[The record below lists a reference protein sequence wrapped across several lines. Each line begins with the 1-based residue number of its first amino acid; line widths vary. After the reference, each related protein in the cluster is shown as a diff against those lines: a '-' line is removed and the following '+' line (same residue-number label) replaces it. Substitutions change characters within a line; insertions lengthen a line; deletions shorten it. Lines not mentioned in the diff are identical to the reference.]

1 MSTTATHQ
9 SLRDLVAAKKA
20 EEQKAAGSFHE
31 SSRSVSFV
39 EFRPDPHTRAGFAM
53 SQLCNYTLEANL
65 DVQRDMSPERL
76 TFCFSTA
83 DVVLFGAR
91 LAGLLPLL
99 GSHTLEWVAALD
111 ARYLNADSRP
121 WVGRIVVTRL
131 DKPPQGGL
139 PF

>member
-1 MSTTATHQ
+1 MT
-9 SLRDLVAAKKA
+9 SLKQQVEARHESD
-20 EEQKAAGSFHE
+20 KAASWPKPSGAFHE
-31 SSRSVSFV
+31 ANCSVSFI
-39 EFRPDPHTRAGFAM
+39 EFRPDPHTRTGFAM
-53 SQLCNYTLEANL
+53 SQLCNYTLEANP
-65 DVQRDMSPERL
+65 DVQRDLSPERL

-91 LAGLLPLL
+91 LAGILALLN
-99 GSHTLEWVAALD
+99 SHTLEWVAALD

-131 DKPPQGGL
+131 DKPPQASL

>member
-9 SLRDLVAAKKA
+9 SLRDLVAAKKI

-31 SSRSVSFV
+31 THRTVSFI
-39 EFRPDPHTRAGFAM
+39 EFRPDPHTRSGFAM
-53 SQLCNYTLEANL
+53 SQLCNYTLEANP

-76 TFCFSTA
+76 TLAFSTA

-91 LAGLLPLL
+91 LDGLVALL
-99 GSHTLEWVAALD
+99 NSHTLEWVAALD
-111 ARYLNADSRP
+111 ARYLNADARP

-131 DKPPQGGL
+131 DKQPQGGV